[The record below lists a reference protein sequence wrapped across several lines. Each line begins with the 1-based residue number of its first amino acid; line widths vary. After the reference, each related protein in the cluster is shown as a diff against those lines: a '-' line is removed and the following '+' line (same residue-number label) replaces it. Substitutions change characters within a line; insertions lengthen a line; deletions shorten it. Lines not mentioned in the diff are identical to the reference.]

1 MTPMNTIRSL
11 LELHEAER
19 LKPYKDT
26 VGKITIGVG
35 RNLDDVGISREES
48 QYLLTND
55 LIRVDKDLATLPWT
69 KQLDPIRYAVLQD
82 MCFNLGLGRLK
93 GFKKFLAAMATS
105 NWAVAAVE
113 MLDSKWAQQVG
124 LRSTRLRDMVLTGQ
138 WPKA

>member
-1 MTPMNTIRSL
+1 
-11 LELHEAER
+11 
-19 LKPYKDT
+19 
-26 VGKITIGVG
+26 
-35 RNLDDVGISREES
+35 
-48 QYLLTND
+48 
-55 LIRVDKDLATLPWT
+55 
-69 KQLDPIRYAVLQD
+69 